1 MRDAQATSAGPDDL
15 RLARRGIVA
24 FAHVEW
30 GGVWYSRHQILRR
43 LSALCPVVIVAPPV
57 EARVVLLGHATARS
71 VLQEIA
77 PRLWSYR
84 PPRWLP
90 LLYRPKDVAS
100 MLATLRGRHLD
111 ATVRR
116 LGLGDPI
123 HYVWHP
129 DYAATLA
136 RLPRRF
142 TIYHRYDKFDAYEG
156 ASVERVHALES
167 DVAARADLLIAS
179 SGVMASDLESL
190 AGKPVTHLPH
200 GVDFEFF
207 HERAKSDPI
216 PDDVARLPSP
226 RVGFIGR
233 LNEGLD
239 DSALTE
245 IATQRPDW
253 SVVLVGPETYG
264 SSEERARFLELI
276 SRPNVHALGPRPR
289 DAVPAYMAA
298 LDVGLLCYRMGNWVM
313 WGQPIK
319 AYEYL
324 ACGRPIVS
332 SPIHAVS
339 EFGDLVRVAR
349 APGGWVAAIED
360 ALRSNSAEEAARR
373 ESFARN
379 NTWDARVSEL
389 VSLIEEGLAAGAGA
403 AR

>member
-1 MRDAQATSAGPDDL
+1 
-15 RLARRGIVA
+15 
-24 FAHVEW
+24 
-30 GGVWYSRHQILRR
+30 
-43 LSALCPVVIVAPPV
+43 
-57 EARVVLLGHATARS
+57 
-71 VLQEIA
+71 
-77 PRLWSYR
+77 
-84 PPRWLP
+84 
-90 LLYRPKDVAS
+90 
-100 MLATLRGRHLD
+100 
-111 ATVRR
+111 
-116 LGLGDPI
+116 
-123 HYVWHP
+123 
-129 DYAATLA
+129 
-136 RLPRRF
+136 
-142 TIYHRYDKFDAYEG
+142 
-156 ASVERVHALES
+156 
-167 DVAARADLLIAS
+167 
-179 SGVMASDLESL
+179 MASDLQRL

-200 GVDFEFF
+200 GVDFEYF

-226 RVGFIGR
+226 RVGFVGR

-245 IATQRPDW
+245 IATRRPDW

-339 EFGDLVRVAR
+339 DFGDLVRVAR

-360 ALRSNSAEEAARR
+360 ALRSDSAEEAARR

-389 VSLIEEGLAAGAGA
+389 VRLIEEHLAAGAGA